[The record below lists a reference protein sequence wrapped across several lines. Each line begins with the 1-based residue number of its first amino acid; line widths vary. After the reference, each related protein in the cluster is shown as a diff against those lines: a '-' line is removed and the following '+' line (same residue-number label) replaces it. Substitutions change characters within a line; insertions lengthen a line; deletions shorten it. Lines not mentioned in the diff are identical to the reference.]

1 MRFSSFPDD
10 EVVVFGG
17 RRILFAGP
25 EGSGVGDLETM
36 VLDDSGRLG
45 FPRIVAR
52 VELEPGD
59 LEKLQA
65 GAPIYVIQYGGCIP
79 LCVDI
84 PFATAARLDS
94 HKLPEVSP

>member
-1 MRFSSFPDD
+1 VKFSSFPDD
-10 EVVVFGG
+10 EVEVFGG

-25 EGSGVGDLETM
+25 EDSGIGDLETM
-36 VLDDSGRLG
+36 VLDSSNVGE
-45 FPRIVAR
+45 AR
-52 VELEPGD
+52 VVTRIELEPGD

-84 PFATAARLDS
+84 PFETAARLDS